1 MKNIRLLP
9 IVVLAASALLVL
21 KVTGIVTGGGYTLTG
36 VTMLSAQEQSGTVD
50 EAALAAADVAA
61 RALFDS
67 APSPTEGGAPIPVM
81 QFDSRGA
88 GGPVALVEDDTEAV
102 ILERLAVRRAE
113 LDALAQELELR
124 LAVVEA
130 AETRLEERM
139 TQIAALE
146 ARINATVEAQEAREV
161 EQFASIVSMYE
172 NMRPADAAT
181 IFNDLDMDVL
191 LRVSKSMNPRKLG
204 PIMAKM
210 IPEKAQHLTV
220 QMAGLQD
227 ARAGEVIQGSF
238 AHLPQIVGE

>member
-1 MKNIRLLP
+1 MTNIRLLP

-36 VTMLSAQEQSGTVD
+36 VTGLSAQEQNVPD
-50 EAALAAADVAA
+50 EQALAAADVAA
-61 RALFDS
+61 RALFEN
-67 APSPTEGGAPIPVM
+67 APTANEGGDPISVLE
-81 QFDSRGA
+81 FA
-88 GGPVALVEDDTEAV
+88 GGGPSALVEDDTQAV
-102 ILERLAVRRAE
+102 ILERLATRRAE
-113 LDALAQELELR
+113 LDALAEELELR

-146 ARINATVEAQEAREV
+146 ARINATVEAQEAREA
-161 EQFASIVSMYE
+161 EHFEGIVAMYE

-191 LRVSKSMNPRKLG
+191 LRVSRSMNPRKLG

-210 IPEKAQHLTV
+210 LPEKAQRLTV
-220 QMAGLQD
+220 LMAGQ
-227 ARAGEVIQGSF
+227 AEVPMSPASTDSF